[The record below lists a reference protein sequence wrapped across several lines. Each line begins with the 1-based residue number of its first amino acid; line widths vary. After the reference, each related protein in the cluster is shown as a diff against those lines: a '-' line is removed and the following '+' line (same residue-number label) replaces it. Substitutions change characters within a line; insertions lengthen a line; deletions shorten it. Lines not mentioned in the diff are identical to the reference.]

1 MSLTRHPNRNVS
13 NFTAGPSALP
23 YEVLERAQKELLNYN
38 GLETSVM
45 ELSHRSAAF
54 SKIMHDT
61 LESVR
66 ELLAVPDNY
75 KIMFLQGG
83 GNGQMSAIPM
93 NLITRKPTKSAD
105 YFVTGYWSAK
115 GYAEC
120 QKYGTANL
128 VFPKLDKF
136 NRVPQSSEWNLSK
149 DSSYV
154 FICANET
161 IDGVEFTEE
170 IIDEI
175 RAKVGDDVPIVAD
188 CSSNLFSKPVDVS
201 KYGVI
206 FAGAQKNFGPAGVTC
221 VIVRD
226 DLLGNAIKECPT
238 VMDYKIQSGNNSLY
252 QTPPCYSIYMCG
264 LVFDWLKNLG
274 GMDAVGKVNKKKSE
288 LVYEVIDT
296 SNGFYRSIVEV
307 NVRSRMTVPFRL
319 YNKNGEACE
328 KLEKEFIAQA
338 ASQNLKELKGHR
350 SVGGIR
356 AAIFNAISYEEVS
369 LLGEFMKKFKET
381 NQ

>member
-13 NFTAGPSALP
+13 SFTAGPSALP
-23 YEVLERAQKELLNYN
+23 YEVLERAQQELLNYD
-38 GLETSVM
+38 GLESSVM

-54 SKIMHDT
+54 SKIMHNT
-61 LESVR
+61 VESVR
-66 ELLAVPDNY
+66 ELLSVPDNY

-83 GNGQMSAIPM
+83 GNGQMSAVPM
-93 NLITRKPTKSAD
+93 NLINFKPTKSAD

-115 GYAEC
+115 AYAEC

-136 NRVPQSSEWNLSK
+136 NRIPSSSEWRLNK
-149 DSSYV
+149 DSSYI
-154 FICANET
+154 FLCANET
-161 IDGVEFTEE
+161 IDGVEFSEE

-175 RAKVGDDVPIVAD
+175 RAQVGPDVPIVAD
-188 CSSNLFSKPVDVS
+188 CSSNLFSKPIDIS

-252 QTPPCYSIYMCG
+252 QTPPCYGIYMCG
-264 LVFDWLKNLG
+264 LVFEWLKKLG
-274 GMDAVGKVNKKKSE
+274 GMESFGKVNKTKSE
-288 LVYEVIDT
+288 LIYNIIDQ
-296 SNGFYRSIVEV
+296 SNGFYRSAVQV
-307 NVRSRMTVPFRL
+307 NNRSRMTVPFRL
-319 YNKNGEACE
+319 YKNDEPSE
-328 KLEKEFIAQA
+328 TLEKEFIAEA
-338 ASQNLKELKGHR
+338 AKQNLKELKGHR

-356 AAIFNAISYEEVS
+356 AAIFNAISHEEVA
-369 LLGEFMKKFKET
+369 LLGEFMKKFQES